1 VPAWAALPEAQ
12 WAATW
17 QMTAAT
23 TDLTASDMDTRKI
36 SMIESPATRS
46 QTSNRAI

>member
-12 WAATW
+12 WVATW

-23 TDLTASDMDTRKI
+23 IDLTASDMGTRKT
-36 SMIESPATRS
+36 SMIDSPAICS
-46 QTSNRAI
+46 HTSNRAI